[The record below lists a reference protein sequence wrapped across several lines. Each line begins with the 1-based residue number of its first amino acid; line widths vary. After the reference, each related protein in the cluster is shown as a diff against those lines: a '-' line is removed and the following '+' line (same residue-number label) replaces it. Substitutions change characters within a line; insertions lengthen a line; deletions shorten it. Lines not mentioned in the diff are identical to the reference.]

1 MPATDDPQ
9 QKPSPHQDQRLS
21 TQGGPVQDDPE
32 PPRKTRAW
40 VWILILV
47 LLALIIFAFWRN
59 QHEAGSTAT
68 KGARRGFGPVTLT
81 PATVEQGSIGV
92 YLNALG
98 TVTALHTVA
107 ITSQVTGVVRAVYYH
122 EGQFVRRGQPLL
134 EIDPRAYEAQVEQA
148 EGIVKRDQALLA
160 EARMNL
166 VRYQR
171 AWAENAIPRQTLD
184 DQQKLVL
191 QDEGTVENDQGV
203 LAYDRVQLSYCY
215 INSPIDGKV
224 GLRLVD
230 PGNLVT
236 AGGSNTLVVVTTMD
250 PITVIAPIAETSLPE
265 LLAQP
270 GHGIGLPMQIWNG
283 QNTQQ
288 VATGRITSL
297 DNQIDT
303 TTGTLK
309 VRATVNNADG
319 ELYPNEFVNVRILVK
334 TLTNQTLVPDSAVQ
348 HNGSK
353 SFVYVL
359 RQTPKGLIAQMQNV
373 TTGATNG
380 GIVVVHGLEAG
391 ERVANSSFEK
401 LQDGAPVRTT
411 TTVLP
416 TTNSQSNIP

>member
-1 MPATDDPQ
+1 MT
-9 QKPSPHQDQRLS
+9 
-21 TQGGPVQDDPE
+21 
-32 PPRKTRAW
+32 
-40 VWILILV
+40 
-47 LLALIIFAFWRN
+47 
-59 QHEAGSTAT
+59 
-68 KGARRGFGPVTLT
+68 GARHGFGPVTLT
-81 PATVEQGSIGV
+81 PATVEQGNIGV

-107 ITSQVTGVVRAVYYH
+107 ITSQITGVVRRVYYR

-148 EGIVKRDQALLA
+148 EGILKRDQGVLA
-160 EARMNL
+160 EAKMNL
-166 VRYQR
+166 VRYQK
-171 AWAENAIPRQTLD
+171 AWAQNAIPRQTLD
-184 DQQKLVL
+184 DQEKLVL

-203 LAYDRVQLSYCY
+203 LAYDRVQLSYCH
-215 INSPIDGKV
+215 ISSPIDGKV

-236 AGGSNTLVVVTTMD
+236 AGGSNTLVVITTMD
-250 PITVIAPIAETSLPE
+250 PITVIAPIAETNLPE

-283 QNTQQ
+283 QNTEQI
-288 VATGRITSL
+288 ATGRITSL

-334 TLTNQTLVPDSAVQ
+334 TLTDQTLIPDSAVQ

-359 RQTPKGLIAQMQNV
+359 RETPKGLIAQMQNV
-373 TTGATNG
+373 TTGVTND
-380 GIVVVHGLEAG
+380 GIAVVHGLKAG

-401 LQDGAPVRTT
+401 LQDGIPVRTT